1 MITSR
6 PSFCPWSFRELVLD
20 AQPYLL
26 YGGSFERGDK
36 DPLGIE
42 TSANLVV
49 FSFSFEGKATKTSD
63 QSPLRETL
71 QWGRASYGGGE
82 DVRWS

>member
-1 MITSR
+1 MTTSR
-6 PSFCPWSFRELVLD
+6 PSFCPWSFRELVLE

-42 TSANLVV
+42 TSANVVV
-49 FSFSFEGKATKTSD
+49 FSFSFGGKPMRTSD
-63 QSPLRETL
+63 QSPLREAL
-71 QWGRASYGGGE
+71 
-82 DVRWS
+82 